1 MFGRVSMAKIV
12 TMFQLHPAADSLN
25 VLKVAMDRACYHY
38 RIERSIR
45 YGDALS
51 MVVDGADM
59 SRYSLP
65 YFCVTDKQSAEG

>member
-1 MFGRVSMAKIV
+1 
-12 TMFQLHPAADSLN
+12 
-25 VLKVAMDRACYHY
+25 VAIDRACYHF
-38 RIERSIR
+38 RIERALR

-65 YFCVTDKQSAEG
+65 YFCVTDKQSAEGHHTSVP

>member
-1 MFGRVSMAKIV
+1 MAIIV
-12 TMFQLHPAADSLN
+12 TCLQLHPGADSFH
-25 VLKVAMDRACYHY
+25 VFKVAMDRACYHY